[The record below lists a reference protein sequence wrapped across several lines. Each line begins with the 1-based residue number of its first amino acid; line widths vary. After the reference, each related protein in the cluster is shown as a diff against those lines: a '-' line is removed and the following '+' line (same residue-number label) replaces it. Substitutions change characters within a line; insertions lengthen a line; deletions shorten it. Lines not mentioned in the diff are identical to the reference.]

1 MKTNLSIHR
10 LALFVA
16 VAALISTSSLAGAA
30 DFYAGKTI
38 TIVCPYSTGGTYDRM
53 SRLAA
58 RFLPRHIPGNPAA
71 IVHNRPGAG
80 GVIGLRSVYKAE
92 PDGLSLIHFTSP
104 AVARS
109 LTGGIKDIDF
119 KKLTWLGSVG
129 GAHYIFAIRSD
140 RPERSIADFKNTKK
154 PIRVGASG
162 PSSLLTQAPKFLQR
176 AGKFNIRL
184 VSGYKGYNP
193 MALAMKQN
201 EVDAVTTAGVAIR
214 VNTAT
219 REMHKDGTIK
229 LVLSMGGAPP
239 PASLKAEV
247 AALPK
252 FVDAIDDPKD
262 RDVWVAFSG
271 PLERQ
276 PAVRGDPGTA
286 AGAGRHPQEGH
297 GGHDGRS
304 RVREDRHGPGIRAE
318 HVERPGGG
326 EADPVGLQPVLRNP
340 GPAEDAPEIVPM
352 NLVWCPVN
360 ACDNLPVFFAVGCV
374 ALRRVVP
381 ATGGDRRSPLQV
393 IAPCRQ
399 QKILRNLSQEFTGH
413 HTSVLARYG
422 V

>member
-1 MKTNLSIHR
+1 MKTHLPMHGIT
-10 LALFVA
+10 LA
-16 VAALISTSSLAGAA
+16 VAALIFTGSVAGAA

-58 RFLPRHIPGNPAA
+58 KFLPRHIPGHPAA

-80 GVIGLRSVYKAE
+80 GVIGLRSVYRAE

-104 AVARS
+104 MVVRS

-129 GAHYIFAIRSD
+129 GAHYIFAIRSE
-140 RPERSIADFKNTKK
+140 RPERTLKDFKNTEK

-176 AGKFNIRL
+176 AGKFNLRL

-201 EVDAVTTAGVAIR
+201 EVDAVSTAGVAIR

-219 REMHKDGTIK
+219 REMHKDGTLK

-239 PASLKAEV
+239 PAPLADEV

-252 FVDAIDDPKD
+252 FVDGIDDPKD
-262 RDVWVAFSG
+262 RDAWVAFSG
-271 PLERQ
+271 LLSASRPFAATPGLPPER
-276 PAVRGDPGTA
+276 A
-286 AGAGRHPQEGH
+286 AILKQAMA
-297 GGHDGRS
+297 DMM
-304 RVREDRHGPGIRAE
+304 
-318 HVERPGGG
+318 
-326 EADPVGLQPVLRNP
+326 ADPEFVKTATDQGFVLNP
-340 GPAEDAPEIVPM
+340 LNSQEAEKLI
-352 NLVWCPVN
+352 LS
-360 ACDNLPVFFAVGCV
+360 VF
-374 ALRRVVP
+374 
-381 ATGGDRRSPLQV
+381 
-393 IAPCRQ
+393 
-399 QKILRNLSQEFTGH
+399 NLSAEIQDR
-413 HTSVLARYG
+413 LKALLK
-422 V
+422 

>member
-1 MKTNLSIHR
+1 MKTHR
-10 LALFVA
+10 TIRGITLFA
-16 VAALISTSSLAGAA
+16 TVAALFFAGSLAGAA

-58 RFLPRHIPGNPAA
+58 KFLPRHIPGNPAA

-104 AVARS
+104 MVVRS

-129 GAHYIFAIRSD
+129 GAHYIFALRSD
-140 RPERSIADFKNTKK
+140 RPERTIKDFQTTKK

-184 VSGYKGYNP
+184 VPGYKGYNP

-201 EVDAVTTAGVAIR
+201 EVDGVSTAGSAVR

-239 PASLKAEV
+239 PDPLKAEV

-252 FVDAIDDPKD
+252 FVDAIADPKD
-262 RDVWVAFSG
+262 RDAWVAFSG
-271 PLERQ
+271 LLSASRPFATTPGL
-276 PAVRGDPGTA
+276 PAEPA
-286 AGAGRHPQEGH
+286 AILKKAMA
-297 GGHDGRS
+297 DMM
-304 RVREDRHGPGIRAE
+304 
-318 HVERPGGG
+318 
-326 EADPVGLQPVLRNP
+326 ADPEFRKTATDQGFVLNTLNA
-340 GPAEDAPEIVPM
+340 AEAEKLILSVF
-352 NLVWCPVN
+352 
-360 ACDNLPVFFAVGCV
+360 NLPADIQ
-374 ALRRVVP
+374 
-381 ATGGDRRSPLQV
+381 DRL
-393 IAPCRQ
+393 
-399 QKILRNLSQEFTGH
+399 K
-413 HTSVLARYG
+413 VLLK
-422 V
+422 

>member
-1 MKTNLSIHR
+1 MKTYRPIR
-10 LALFVA
+10 GIMLFAA
-16 VAALISTSSLAGAA
+16 VTALILAGSIAGAA

-58 RFLPRHIPGNPAA
+58 KFLPRHIPGNPAA
-71 IVHNRPGAG
+71 IVHNRPGG
-80 GVIGLRSVYKAE
+80 GGIIGLRSVYRAE

-104 AVARS
+104 MVVRS

-140 RPERSIADFKNTKK
+140 RPERTIKDFQTTKK

-162 PSSLLTQAPKFLQR
+162 PSSTLTQAPKFLQR

-201 EVDAVTTAGVAIR
+201 EVDAVSTAGVAIR

-239 PASLKAEV
+239 PDSLKAEV

-262 RDVWVAFSG
+262 RNAWVAFSG
-271 PLERQ
+271 LLSASRPFGATPGLPAER
-276 PAVRGDPGTA
+276 AAILKKAMADMMGDPEFRKTA
-286 AGAGRHPQEGH
+286 TDQGFVLNTLNSQE
-297 GGHDGRS
+297 
-304 RVREDRHGPGIRAE
+304 AE
-318 HVERPGGG
+318 KLILSVFN
-326 EADPVGLQPVLRNP
+326 L
-340 GPAEDAPEIVPM
+340 PAETQDR
-352 NLVWCPVN
+352 LK
-360 ACDNLPVFFAVGCV
+360 
-374 ALRRVVP
+374 AL
-381 ATGGDRRSPLQV
+381 L
-393 IAPCRQ
+393 
-399 QKILRNLSQEFTGH
+399 K
-413 HTSVLARYG
+413 
-422 V
+422 

>member
-1 MKTNLSIHR
+1 MKTHR
-10 LALFVA
+10 TIRGITLVAA
-16 VAALISTSSLAGAA
+16 VAALIFAGSLAGAA

-58 RFLPRHIPGNPAA
+58 KFLPRHIPGNPAA

-104 AVARS
+104 MVVRS

-129 GAHYIFAIRSD
+129 GAHYIFALRSN
-140 RPERSIADFKNTKK
+140 RPERTIKDFQTTKT

-184 VSGYKGYNP
+184 VPGYKGYNP
-193 MALAMKQN
+193 MALAMKQD
-201 EVDAVTTAGVAIR
+201 EVDAVSTAGVAIR

-239 PASLKAEV
+239 PDSLKAEV

-252 FVDAIDDPKD
+252 FVDGIADPKD
-262 RDVWVAFSG
+262 RDAWVAFSG
-271 PLERQ
+271 LLSASRPFGATPGL
-276 PAVRGDPGTA
+276 PADRA
-286 AGAGRHPQEGH
+286 AILKKAMA
-297 GGHDGRS
+297 DMM
-304 RVREDRHGPGIRAE
+304 
-318 HVERPGGG
+318 
-326 EADPVGLQPVLRNP
+326 ADPEFRKTATDQGFVLNTLNAQE
-340 GPAEDAPEIVPM
+340 AEKLILSVF
-352 NLVWCPVN
+352 
-360 ACDNLPVFFAVGCV
+360 NLPA
-374 ALRRVVP
+374 
-381 ATGGDRRSPLQV
+381 D
-393 IAPCRQ
+393 I
-399 QKILRNLSQEFTGH
+399 QERLKT
-413 HTSVLARYG
+413 LLK
-422 V
+422 

>member
-1 MKTNLSIHR
+1 MRTHLSIR
-10 LALFVA
+10 GATLFIA
-16 VAALISTSSLAGAA
+16 VAALIFTGSVAGAA

-58 RFLPRHIPGNPAA
+58 KFLPRHIPGNPAV

-80 GVIGLRSVYKAE
+80 GVIGLRSVYRAE
-92 PDGLSLIHFTSP
+92 PDGLSLAHFTSP
-104 AVARS
+104 MVVRS

-129 GAHYIFAIRSD
+129 GAHYIFAMRSE
-140 RPERSIADFKNTKK
+140 RPERSIKEFQDTTK

-201 EVDAVTTAGVAIR
+201 EVDAVSTAGAAIR

-239 PASLKAEV
+239 PESLAAEV

-252 FVDAIDDPKD
+252 FVDGIDDPGD
-262 RDVWVAFSG
+262 RDAWVAFSG
-271 PLERQ
+271 LLSASRPFAATPGL
-276 PAVRGDPGTA
+276 PADRA
-286 AGAGRHPQEGH
+286 AVLKKAMA
-297 GGHDGRS
+297 DMM
-304 RVREDRHGPGIRAE
+304 
-318 HVERPGGG
+318 
-326 EADPVGLQPVLRNP
+326 ADPEFVKTATDQGFVLNTLNAQE
-340 GPAEDAPEIVPM
+340 AEKLI
-352 NLVWCPVN
+352 LS
-360 ACDNLPVFFAVGCV
+360 VF
-374 ALRRVVP
+374 
-381 ATGGDRRSPLQV
+381 
-393 IAPCRQ
+393 
-399 QKILRNLSQEFTGH
+399 NLSPQIQDR
-413 HTSVLARYG
+413 LKAILK
-422 V
+422 

>member
-1 MKTNLSIHR
+1 MKTHLPIR
-10 LALFVA
+10 GITLFVA
-16 VAALISTSSLAGAA
+16 LAALIFTGSLAGAA

-38 TIVCPYSTGGTYDRM
+38 TVVCPYSTGGTYDRM

-104 AVARS
+104 AVVRS

-239 PASLKAEV
+239 PAPLKAEV

-271 PLERQ
+271 LLSASRPFGATPGLPPER
-276 PAVRGDPGTA
+276 A
-286 AGAGRHPQEGH
+286 AILKKAMA
-297 GGHDGRS
+297 DMM
-304 RVREDRHGPGIRAE
+304 
-318 HVERPGGG
+318 
-326 EADPVGLQPVLRNP
+326 ADPEFVKTATDQGFVLNTLNSQE
-340 GPAEDAPEIVPM
+340 AE
-352 NLVWCPVN
+352 NLI
-360 ACDNLPVFFAVGCV
+360 LSVF
-374 ALRRVVP
+374 
-381 ATGGDRRSPLQV
+381 
-393 IAPCRQ
+393 
-399 QKILRNLSQEFTGH
+399 NLSAEIQDR
-413 HTSVLARYG
+413 LKALLK
-422 V
+422 